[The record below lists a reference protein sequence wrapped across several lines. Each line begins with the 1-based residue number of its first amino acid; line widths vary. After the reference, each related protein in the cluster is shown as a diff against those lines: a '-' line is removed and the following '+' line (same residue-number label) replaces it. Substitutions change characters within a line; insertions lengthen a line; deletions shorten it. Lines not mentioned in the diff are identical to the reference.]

1 MNEYE
6 KKDEVYF
13 SNTRFEIKPLL
24 PTFSDSVLEIGCGNG
39 ATLKWLKESNM
50 CNTTSAIE
58 LVESM
63 AKEAE
68 KSVDKV
74 YIGDCEKIVLDLV
87 PNSYDLILC
96 LDVLEH
102 MIDPWIFIEKVQL
115 SLKPDGIIVASIPNI
130 RNANVIAKLVFN
142 KTFKYESHGLLDKT
156 HLRFF
161 TKISAQ
167 ELMSIDFL
175 VIEKMITNPIP
186 FFTKTGIFNFLTF
199 GIFKEL
205 LTTQFLIKSIRK

>member
-115 SLKPDGIIVASIPNI
+115 SLKPNGIIVASIPNI

>member
-13 SNTRFEIKPLL
+13 SNTRYEIKPLL

-50 CNTTSAIE
+50 CKTTSAIE

-130 RNANVIAKLVFN
+130 RNANVIAKLLFN

-167 ELMSIDFL
+167 ELMNIDFL

>member
-24 PTFSDSVLEIGCGNG
+24 PIFSDSVLEIGCGNG

-50 CNTTSAIE
+50 CKTTTAIE

-74 YIGDCEKIVLDLV
+74 YIGDCEKIVLDLI

-115 SLKPDGIIVASIPNI
+115 SLKPGGIIVASIPNI
-130 RNANVIAKLVFN
+130 RNANVIAKLLFN

-167 ELMSIDFL
+167 ELMNIDFL

-186 FFTKTGIFNFLTF
+186 LFTKTGIFNFLTF

-205 LTTQFLIKSIRK
+205 LTTQFLIKSSRK